1 LDAYEPF
8 LSLGLA
14 LAAGLLIGLERE
26 QSAPSEESRVSFLG
40 GARTHPLVALASGLA
55 MLLSRQLGPVVLVV
69 AFASLLLF
77 LVVAYADSIRR
88 KADRGF
94 TSEVAFLVSFL
105 LGALALSERIVQP
118 TGRRVVMVL
127 GTAVVATVLLSSRPV
142 LQPLMRQVSRED
154 LVSALKFLIVAVL
167 LVPLLPD
174 QPFGPYGV
182 LNLRVIGWM
191 MLLVTGVSFLGYA
204 ATRLLGPER
213 GLGITGFVGGLVS
226 STAVTL
232 EMSRRARQEPSLA
245 RPAAL
250 AVVLASSIVFLRVEV
265 VVAIV
270 NPVLAEALALPMMGM
285 AGAGLLSSLLLR
297 PRRGARGA
305 TGEVKLKSPVSLSAA
320 FEFALLFALVIVGSK
335 AASSLGRSGVYLAAL
350 AAGTADMDAIS
361 LSMAD
366 LSRGQ
371 VALPVA
377 VTAVYLAGAMNTLVK
392 GGVSL
397 ALGGWALARYLALA
411 FLAIVA
417 VGGLALVA
425 VWR

>member
-297 PRRGARGA
+297 PHRGARGA